1 MSHRGRGGRRK
12 GANTKQAGWT
22 KPPNSAP
29 EPDLSDNPVA
39 LQFGEFSK
47 MLDDRHDRHE
57 RIVKISRDI
66 TIESKRIIF
75 ALHRIQ
81 GDADKPV
88 VMDEAEQRFR
98 NVNKNLWRK
107 LALELRGRDAFQYLR
122 GYTAGLQEYIEALSF
137 YHFLKHRT
145 LIDCKTVQEQLTF
158 EFVTKNQ
165 ETQDLEDSL
174 ECVKIEDDGEE
185 DVKMEGEKEPMLIFV
200 PQTDYVLGLADLTGE
215 LMRNAINS
223 VAAGDVDVCFSL
235 LTFLQQIDDGFNRLD
250 KTQTPNQVNRKLTVL
265 KQSLRKVEMA
275 CYNINVRGSELPK
288 NYLADV
294 INNYAED
301 GYKREEDT
309 PYFDN

>member
-1 MSHRGRGGRRK
+1 
-12 GANTKQAGWT
+12 
-22 KPPNSAP
+22 
-29 EPDLSDNPVA
+29 
-39 LQFGEFSK
+39 
-47 MLDDRHDRHE
+47 MLDDRHDRYE

-81 GDADKPV
+81 GDEDKPV
-88 VMDEAEQRFR
+88 VMDEAEQRFG
-98 NVNKNLWRK
+98 NVNKNLWRR

-137 YHFLKHRT
+137 YHFLKHKT
-145 LIDCKTVQEQLTF
+145 LIDWKTVQEQLTF
-158 EFVTKNQ
+158 EFVPHRQ

-174 ECVKIEDDGEE
+174 ECVKIEDDVKEGEG
-185 DVKMEGEKEPMLIFV
+185 DVKMEGEKVPMLVLV
-200 PQTDYVLGLADLTGE
+200 PETDYVLGLADLTGE

-288 NYLADV
+288 NCLGDV
-294 INNYAED
+294 ISNYAED

-309 PYFDN
+309 PYYDN

>member
-1 MSHRGRGGRRK
+1 MSNRGRGGRRK
-12 GANTKQAGWT
+12 GANTKQAGWS
-22 KPPNSAP
+22 KPPNIAA

-145 LIDCKTVQEQLTF
+145 LVDWKTVQEQLTF
-158 EFVTKNQ
+158 EFVTKKQ
-165 ETQDLEDSL
+165 EAQELEDSL
-174 ECVKIEDDGEE
+174 ECVKIEDDCEE
-185 DVKMEGEKEPMLIFV
+185 DVQMEGENKPMLIFV
-200 PQTDYVLGLADLTGE
+200 PQTDYMLGLADLTGE

-250 KTQTPNQVNRKLTVL
+250 KSQTPNQVNRKLTVL